1 MKSRIL
7 IYGVDGFMGA
17 LASRAAMRRG
27 IAHVAAGRNIAG
39 VAQHAAALAKEA
51 ENAMAEPR
59 TFTLGDKARIAAQ
72 LDDVGV
78 VVNCAG
84 LEGAGM
90 LALLDACLD
99 TQTHYIDLTS
109 ERAEVAALVA
119 HDELAKRAKTMVM
132 AGAGFDYAAVDA
144 VAERL
149 AQILRGAR
157 GVTIAVKRGSAT
169 LAEAKSL
176 VAALREEGETVKN
189 GQFVA
194 AKPGE
199 RTVEVDFGEGP
210 ETAHLAPWRG
220 EMTGA
225 RHRGT
230 YSTMESY
237 EVLPERAVRVL
248 AKGRIGA
255 KLFARGWGVKRLERK
270 LSKGRLSPTAA
281 ELKSGRAVVWGEARS
296 PDGGR
301 VRARLET
308 PEAHV
313 YSAEA
318 AVLLARRTLQ
328 GAAKPGFQLPFA
340 VAGAALIEEIP
351 GTQWREIADPE
362 ADLEAE
368 PAPPVALERAE
379 AERA

>member
-17 LASRAAMRRG
+17 LASRAAKRG
-27 IAHVAAGRNIAG
+27 RNALVAAGRYIAG
-39 VAQHAAALAKEA
+39 VAQHEAALAKEA
-51 ENAMAEPR
+51 GTTIAEPR

-78 VVNCAG
+78 VVNCMPLDG
-84 LEGAGM
+84 TDM
-90 LALLDACLD
+90 LALLDACID
-99 TQTHYIDLTS
+99 TETHYIDVTS
-109 ERAEVAALVA
+109 ERAHVAALAA
-119 HDELAKRAKTMVM
+119 HDEVAKRAKTMVM

-157 GVTIAVKRGSAT
+157 AVTIAVKRGPPT
-169 LAEAKSL
+169 LAEAERL
-176 VAALREEGETVKN
+176 VAALGAEGETVKN
-189 GQFVA
+189 GQFVP
-194 AKPGE
+194 AKAGE
-199 RTVEVDFGEGP
+199 RTLEIDFGEGP
-210 ETAHLAPWRG
+210 EVAHLAPWRG
-220 EMTGA
+220 EATGA

-230 YSTMESY
+230 YSSIESY

-248 AKGRIGA
+248 EKGKLAAR
-255 KLFARGWGVKRLERK
+255 LFARGWGVKRLERK

-281 ELKSGRAVVWGEARS
+281 DLKNGRAAVWGEARS
-296 PDGGR
+296 PDGGA

-308 PEAHV
+308 PQAHL

-318 AVLLARRTLQ
+318 AVLLARRALQ

-351 GTQWREIADPE
+351 GTHWREIADPE
-362 ADLEAE
+362 DDLEPE
-368 PAPPVALERAE
+368 PAPALALGRVEPERA
-379 AERA
+379 

>member
-17 LASRAAMRRG
+17 LASRAAMARG
-27 IAHVAAGRNIAG
+27 VAHVAAGRNIAG
-39 VAQHAAALAKEA
+39 VAQHAAAVAKETGEA
-51 ENAMAEPR
+51 IAEPR

-84 LEGAGM
+84 LKGEDM
-90 LALLDACLD
+90 LALLDACLE
-99 TQTHYIDLTS
+99 TGTHYIDMTS
-109 ERAEVAALVA
+109 ERGHVAALAA
-119 HDELAKRAKTMVM
+119 HDEVAKRAKTMVM

-157 GVTIAVKRGSAT
+157 AVTIAVKRGPPT
-169 LAEAKSL
+169 LGEAQRL
-176 VAALREEGETVKN
+176 VAALRAEGETVKN
-189 GQFVA
+189 GQFVP

-210 ETAHLAPWRG
+210 EVAHLAPWRG
-220 EMTGA
+220 ETTGA

-248 AKGRIGA
+248 ERGKLGA
-255 KLFARGWGVKRLERK
+255 RLFARGWGVKRLERK

-281 ELKSGRAVVWGEARS
+281 ELKNGRATVWGEARS

-308 PEAHV
+308 PEAHL

-362 ADLEAE
+362 EDLEAE
-368 PAPPVALERAE
+368 PAPALMPGRAEPERA
-379 AERA
+379 

>member
-7 IYGVDGFMGA
+7 VYGVDGFMGA
-17 LASRAAMRRG
+17 LASRAAMERG

-51 ENAMAEPR
+51 GSAIAEPR
-59 TFTLGDKARIAAQ
+59 TFTLGEKVRIAAQ

-78 VVNCAG
+78 VVNCMALDG
-84 LEGAGM
+84 TDM
-90 LALLDACLD
+90 LALIDACFD
-99 TQTHYIDLTS
+99 TGTHYIDMTS
-109 ERAEVAALVA
+109 ERGQVAALAA
-119 HDELAKRAKTMVM
+119 HDEVARRAKTMVM

-157 GVTIAVKRGSAT
+157 AVTIAVKRGAPT
-169 LAEAKSL
+169 LDEAKRL
-176 VAALREEGETVKN
+176 VAALGEAGETVKN
-189 GQFVA
+189 GQFVPA
-194 AKPGE
+194 RAGE
-199 RTVEVDFGEGP
+199 RTIEVDFGDGP

-220 EMTGA
+220 EATGA

-230 YSTMESY
+230 YSTIESY

-248 AKGRIGA
+248 EKGKLGA
-255 KLFARGWGVKRLERK
+255 RLFARGWGVKRLERR
-270 LSKGRLSPTAA
+270 LAKGRLSPTAA
-281 ELKSGRAVVWGEARS
+281 EMKSGRAVVWGEARS
-296 PDGGR
+296 PDGGTC
-301 VRARLET
+301 RARLET

-313 YSAEA
+313 YSAQA
-318 AVLLARRTLQ
+318 AILLARRTLQ

-351 GTQWREIADPE
+351 GTHWREISDPE
-362 ADLEAE
+362 EDLEAE
-368 PAPPVALERAE
+368 PAPPSAPGRAE
-379 AERA
+379 PEGA